1 MFKLSFDT
9 RSAIADAKR
18 AGGQMQF
25 AVALALTWTAKDIQA
40 AAIRDIGA
48 KLDRPTDFTLK
59 STFVKV
65 ATKQDLKA
73 DVFVKNFARG
83 KSKLGPAQMLGQ
95 QFDGNERAYKAVE
108 RLFYANGLIRSGE
121 YLMPGTYASIDGY
134 GNMSRSQ
141 ISQIIKQLKAAGSIT
156 ETKVTK
162 TGTKRN
168 KQKMLYQYF
177 WNSAGGKALKGVY
190 LRTPNGVRPV
200 LLVTRKPSY
209 KVKIDFVALGER
221 VERVN
226 FPVNMTAAWL
236 KAQATAR

>member
-121 YLMPGTYASIDGY
+121 YLMPGTYASID
-134 GNMSRSQ
+134 
-141 ISQIIKQLKAAGSIT
+141 KQLKAAGSIT